1 MKVLKRQSL
10 VHDIIYVDTVQS
22 ADVIVAS
29 WSTKS
34 GPPLLCSRPD
44 KGIHRVDV
52 EKLKKR
58 GGKTLALISH
68 DGKKLDM
75 CLLVTEFLPTILSF
89 NTLIATGTT
98 GKLFI
103 QRYHNTAPDTIPH
116 TTQVRTLATTQHA
129 SI

>member
-22 ADVIVAS
+22 ADVIVSS
-29 WSTKS
+29 WSTKT

-89 NTLIATGTT
+89 DTLIATGTT
-98 GKLFI
+98 GK
-103 QRYHNTAPDTIPH
+103 RYI
-116 TTQVRTLATTQHA
+116 
-129 SI
+129 